1 MKFEFFYSF
10 FYFQPISSS
19 SSASVT
25 SSPPFQLVNQPLLH
39 QTTKPGFESMRHS
52 LSNMSLSSRCSYDN
66 MDENTGDID
75 HHPISYYT
83 NSNHSKQTRRISLN
97 QADNLSTNSAATLR
111 TDSYRQA
118 HPLQSFAFEY
128 PKRPLLPQSTESNNQ
143 QNRRKLNGNKQYE
156 ISV

>member
-1 MKFEFFYSF
+1 
-10 FYFQPISSS
+10 
-19 SSASVT
+19 
-25 SSPPFQLVNQPLLH
+25 
-39 QTTKPGFESMRHS
+39 
-52 LSNMSLSSRCSYDN
+52 
-66 MDENTGDID
+66 MDENTEDID

-128 PKRPLLPQSTESNNQ
+128 PKRPLLPQSTENNNQ

>member
-1 MKFEFFYSF
+1 MH
-10 FYFQPISSS
+10 FQAISSS
-19 SSASVT
+19 SSASVA
-25 SSPPFQLVNQPLLH
+25 SSSPFQLVNQPLLH

-66 MDENTGDID
+66 IGDDNNTDDI
-75 HHPISYYT
+75 HQPVPYYP
-83 NSNHSKQTRRISLN
+83 NSKQTRRVSLN
-97 QADNLSTNSAATLR
+97 QADNLSTNSAMTLR

-128 PKRPLLPQSTESNNQ
+128 PKRTLLPQSTENNSQ
-143 QNRRKLNGNKQYE
+143 HNRRKLNGNKQYE